1 MENTTQETQVFQW
14 IKGDYEGKLVTV
26 IDTFVEDNIEWLIF
40 QDGSQCNS
48 ALIGEFIVPV
58 APGANPPLP
67 VSNGMPKPKPKPQPV
82 AQKPTEPVKSVAV
95 EPTPVS
101 VHPIHNLLQMSKK
114 KQVKLEITI
123 GVDMPSEELLKVMIG
138 EFPDGADIIGDYLV
152 STIDQENMMSQIKN
166 LLKARIKQVN
176 TKKKTTRN
184 ESLS

>member
-1 MENTTQETQVFQW
+1 MENTTQDNQAFQW

-58 APGANPPLP
+58 PQGANPPLP
-67 VSNGMPKPKPKPQPV
+67 VSNGMPKPKPQPV
-82 AQKPTEPVKSVAV
+82 AQKPTETAKSVAV

-101 VHPIHNLLQMSKK
+101 AHPIHNLLSMSKK

-123 GVDMPSEELLKVMIG
+123 GVDMPSEDLLKVMIG

-152 STIDQENMMSQIKN
+152 STIDQENMMSQIKS

-176 TKKKTTRN
+176 TRKKPIKN
-184 ESLS
+184 ENLS